1 MFIIYSPRKRGEPA
15 LQHTENVRASMP
27 FPSRWGI
34 HAEIAGRP
42 MVWGVLIINSI
53 TENRVMGTVNFRGT
67 LIPINGYWN
76 EGSKQIT
83 FNSPYATYSGNL
95 TMFDNSNTRIRHLVL
110 SGRVIMM
117 SPSLLAGRS
126 GTWVAT
132 TDTSLTGPAV
142 SNSDLPPVGAF
153 LTSNILHSGL
163 GR

>member
-1 MFIIYSPRKRGEPA
+1 
-15 LQHTENVRASMP
+15 
-27 FPSRWGI
+27 
-34 HAEIAGRP
+34 

-53 TENRVMGTVNFRGT
+53 TGNRVMGTVNFRGT

-95 TMFDNSNTRIRHLVL
+95 TMFDDSTTRIRHLVL
-110 SGRVIMM
+110 SGRIIMKP
-117 SPSLLAGRS
+117 PSLLAGRN

-153 LTSNILHSGL
+153 LTSNILHS
-163 GR
+163 RR

>member
-1 MFIIYSPRKRGEPA
+1 
-15 LQHTENVRASMP
+15 LQPTEKVRVSIP

-42 MVWGVLIINSI
+42 MVWGVLTINSI
-53 TENRVMGTVNFRGT
+53 TGNRVMGTVNFRGT

-76 EGSKQIT
+76 ESAKQIS
-83 FNSPYATYSGNL
+83 FDSPYATYSGNL
-95 TMFDNSNTRIRHLVL
+95 AMFDDATTRIRHLVL
-110 SGRVIMM
+110 SGWIIMKP
-117 SPSLLAGRS
+117 PSLLAGRS

-153 LTSNILHSGL
+153 LTSNILHSRL
-163 GR
+163 ER